1 MRTIVII
8 VGKSHGDDDGRMLH
22 PERSGRRENECEHNC
37 PSNELWCDFVSIS
50 KIRCILSL
58 LARVSK
64 TVENQLRD
72 QTEKKIA
79 EVRFEGALY
88 RRGNLRVGQ
97 YIVDRC
103 RVHVEKWIPR

>member
-1 MRTIVII
+1 MM
-8 VGKSHGDDDGRMLH
+8 VGCCTHNEGSGGRMKVITTARAS
-22 PERSGRRENECEHNC
+22 P
-37 PSNELWCDFVSIS
+37 NELWCDFVSIS

-103 RVHVEKWIPR
+103 RVHAEKWIPR